1 MNVLLPHQALAA
13 AALALTLLAPAHAA
27 DEAAAPPAHWVATWT
42 ASPQAT
48 WGADFVLPNNAPD
61 RLRDQTVRQVA
72 RISVGGARVRIAL
85 SNAYGREPVTIGAA
99 RIARS
104 LGADRIDAGS
114 DRALTFGGRA
124 SVVLLPG
131 APALSDPVELSAP
144 ALAELAVSLY
154 LPHDTALRSFH
165 WEGSQDAFLAR
176 GDRSAQPALDG
187 AGKMSSRPYVSGVY
201 VESARPTR
209 TVVAFGDSITDGAA
223 STPNRNHRWPDFLA
237 QRLAPHDIA
246 VLNAGISGAQ
256 VLNDGM
262 GVSALARFER
272 DVLAQRPDSVVL
284 LMGINDIGWPGS
296 SFEPAREAMSAQRLI
311 DGYRQLIARA
321 RQAGVHIV
329 GATLTPFEDALPDA
343 PVKHYF
349 HPDKEK
355 VRQQVNAWIRTGGE
369 FDAVA
374 DFDALLRDPEHP
386 ARMQAAFDSGD
397 RLHPGDAGYRA
408 MADSLD
414 EAVLFGA
421 Q

>member
-1 MNVLLPHQALAA
+1 MNPLLRSFAA
-13 AALALTLLAPAHAA
+13 AALALSLLAPAYAA
-27 DEAAAPPAHWVATWT
+27 EPAHWVGTWT

-48 WGADFVLPNNAPD
+48 WATGFVLPNNAPD

-85 SNAYGREPVTIGAA
+85 SNAYGREPVVIGAA
-99 RIARS
+99 HVARS
-104 LGADRIDAGS
+104 LGGSRIDAGS
-114 DRALTFGGRA
+114 DRALTFGGRGE
-124 SVVLLPG
+124 VTLLPG
-131 APALSDPVELSAP
+131 APVLSDPVELSAP

-154 LPHDTALRSFH
+154 LPQDTALRSFH
-165 WEGSQDAFLAR
+165 WEGGQDAYLAR
-176 GDRSAQPALDG
+176 GDRSAQAALDG
-187 AGKMSSRPYVSGVY
+187 ADTVSSRPYLSGIY
-201 VESARPTR
+201 VESARPLR

-223 STPNRNHRWPDFLA
+223 SSINRNHRWPDFLA
-237 QRLAPHDIA
+237 QRLASRDIA

-262 GVSALARFER
+262 GVNALARFER

-296 SFEPAREAMSAQRLI
+296 SFEPAREAMSAPRLI
-311 DGYRQLIARA
+311 GGYRQLIARA
-321 RQAGVHIV
+321 RQAGVRII
-329 GATLTPFEDALPDA
+329 GATLTPFEHALPDA

-349 HPDKEK
+349 NPHKERM
-355 VRQQVNAWIRTGGE
+355 RQQVNTWIRDSGE

-374 DFDALLRDPEHP
+374 DFDALLRDPAHP

-414 EAVLFGA
+414 EAILFGA
-421 Q
+421 H

>member
-1 MNVLLPHQALAA
+1 MNAPLPRQALAA
-13 AALALTLLAPAHAA
+13 AALALSLLAPARAA
-27 DEAAAPPAHWVATWT
+27 EPARWVGTWT

-48 WGADFVLPNNAPD
+48 WGAGFVLPNNAPD
-61 RLRDQTVRQVA
+61 RVRDQTIRQVA
-72 RISVGGARVRIAL
+72 RISVGGQRVRIAL

-104 LGADRIDAGS
+104 LGADRTDAGS

-131 APALSDPVELSAP
+131 APVLSDPVELSAP

-154 LPHDTALRSFH
+154 LPQDTALRSFH
-165 WEGSQDAFLAR
+165 WEGSQDAYLAR
-176 GDRSAQPALDG
+176 GDRAAQPVLDG
-187 AGKMSSRPYVSGVY
+187 AEKISSRPYLSGVY

-223 STPNRNHRWPDFLA
+223 STPNRNQRWPDFLA
-237 QRLAPHDIA
+237 QRLAERDIA

-272 DVLAQRPDSVVL
+272 DVLAQRPDTVVL

-296 SFEPAREAMSAQRLI
+296 SFEPTREAMNAQRLI

-321 RQAGVHIV
+321 RQAGVRIV
-329 GATLTPFEDALPDA
+329 GATLTPFEDALSDA

-349 HPDKEK
+349 NADKEK
-355 VRQQVNAWIRTGGE
+355 VRQQVNRWIRTSGE

-374 DFDALLRDPEHP
+374 DFDARLRDPKHP

-421 Q
+421 R

>member
-1 MNVLLPHQALAA
+1 MNRLRKTFFAA
-13 AALALTLLAPAHAA
+13 AFALSLLAPAHAS
-27 DEAAAPPAHWVATWT
+27 DAARWTGTWI

-61 RLRDQTVRQVA
+61 RVRDQTIRQVV
-72 RISVGGARVRIAL
+72 RLSVGGERVRIAL
-85 SNAYGREPVTIGAA
+85 SNAYGREPVTVGAA

-104 LGADRIDAGS
+104 LGGSRIDVGS
-114 DRALTFGGRA
+114 DRALTFGGRT
-124 SVVLLPG
+124 SVTLLPG
-131 APALSDPVELSAP
+131 APVLSDPVELRAP
-144 ALAELAVSLY
+144 ALAEVAVSLY
-154 LPHDTALRSFH
+154 LPQDTALRSFH
-165 WEGSQDAFLAR
+165 WEGLQDAYLAH
-176 GDRSAQPALDG
+176 GDRSARAALDG
-187 AGKMSSRPYVSGVY
+187 AARIPSRPYLSGVY
-201 VESARPTR
+201 VESARAAR
-209 TVVAFGDSITDGAA
+209 SVVAFGDSITDGAA
-223 STPNRNHRWPDFLA
+223 STPNRNRRWPDALA
-237 QRLAPHDIA
+237 ERLAPRGIA

-262 GVSALARFER
+262 GVNALARFER
-272 DVLAQRPDSVVL
+272 DVLAQRPDSVVV

-296 SFEPAREAMSAQRLI
+296 SFEPAREAMTAQRLI

-321 RQAGVHIV
+321 RQAGVRIV

-349 HPDKEK
+349 DPQKER
-355 VRQQVNAWIRTGGE
+355 VRQQVNAWIRSSGE

-374 DFDALLRDPEHP
+374 DFDALLRDPAHP
-386 ARMQAAFDSGD
+386 TRMRAAFDSGD

>member
-1 MNVLLPHQALAA
+1 MNALPRSLAA
-13 AALALTLLAPAHAA
+13 AALALSLLAPAQAA
-27 DEAAAPPAHWVATWT
+27 ERARWIGTWT

-48 WGADFVLPNNAPD
+48 WDAGFVLPNNAPD

-72 RISVGGARVRIAL
+72 RISVGGDRVRIAL
-85 SNAYGREPVTIGAA
+85 SNAYGREPVVIGAA

-104 LGADRIDAGS
+104 LGGSRIQAGS
-114 DRALTFGGRA
+114 DRALTFGGR
-124 SVVLLPG
+124 SGVTLLPG
-131 APALSDPVELSAP
+131 APVLSDPVELSAP

-154 LPHDTALRSFH
+154 LPQDTALRSFH
-165 WEGSQDAFLAR
+165 WEGGQDAYLAR
-176 GDRSAQPALDG
+176 GDRSAQAALDG
-187 AGKMSSRPYVSGVY
+187 AEKLTSRPYLSGIY
-201 VESARPTR
+201 VESAHAAR

-223 STPNRNHRWPDFLA
+223 STVNRNHRWPDFLA
-237 QRLAPHDIA
+237 QRLAPRDIA

-321 RQAGVHIV
+321 RQAGVRIV

-343 PVKHYF
+343 PVKRYF
-349 HPDKEK
+349 DADKER
-355 VRQQVNAWIRTGGE
+355 VRQQVNAWIRDSGE

-374 DFDALLRDPEHP
+374 DFDAVIRDPAHP
-386 ARMQAAFDSGD
+386 ARMQAGFDSGD

-421 Q
+421 H

>member
-1 MNVLLPHQALAA
+1 MNPLPRSFAA
-13 AALALTLLAPAHAA
+13 AALALSLLAPAYAA
-27 DEAAAPPAHWVATWT
+27 EPAHWVGTWT

-48 WGADFVLPNNAPD
+48 WDAGFVLPNNAPD

-85 SNAYGREPVTIGAA
+85 SNAYGREPVVIGAA
-99 RIARS
+99 RVARS
-104 LGADRIDAGS
+104 LGGSRIDAGS
-114 DRALTFGGRA
+114 DRALTFGGRGE
-124 SVVLLPG
+124 VTLLPG
-131 APALSDPVELSAP
+131 APVLSDPVELSAP

-154 LPHDTALRSFH
+154 LPQDTALRSFH
-165 WEGSQDAFLAR
+165 WEGGQDAYLAR
-176 GDRSAQPALDG
+176 GDRSAQAALDG
-187 AGKMSSRPYVSGVY
+187 ADTVSSRPYLSGIY
-201 VESARPTR
+201 VESARPLR

-223 STPNRNHRWPDFLA
+223 SSINRNHRWPDFLA
-237 QRLAPHDIA
+237 QRLASRDIA

-262 GVSALARFER
+262 GVNALARFER

-311 DGYRQLIARA
+311 GGYRQLIARA
-321 RQAGVHIV
+321 RQAGVRII
-329 GATLTPFEDALPDA
+329 GATLTPFEHALPDA

-349 HPDKEK
+349 NPQKER
-355 VRQQVNAWIRTGGE
+355 VRQQVNAWIRDSGE

-374 DFDALLRDPEHP
+374 DFDALLRDPAHP
-386 ARMQAAFDSGD
+386 ARMQVAFDSGD

-414 EAVLFGA
+414 EAILFGA
-421 Q
+421 H